1 MSATDLAGLINTAK
15 LSTASAAGQAMLLK
29 ASQANPKN

>member
-15 LSTASAAGQAMLLK
+15 LSVAFLRQQMLK
-29 ASQANPKN
+29 SRR